1 LTAKVRPSTDLRERA
16 MFVNLMELKTG
27 QRILLKSQAV
37 AEVTEN
43 LGDGI
48 WVKGRF
54 IEFPGD
60 PAAVGSEDLC
70 YCEDVLKVLEA
81 A

>member
-1 LTAKVRPSTDLRERA
+1 
-16 MFVNLMELKTG
+16 MFVNFLEVQPGQKILMKN
-27 QRILLKSQAV
+27 QAV
-37 AEVTEN
+37 AEVVEN

-54 IEFPGD
+54 LESPQD
-60 PAAVGSEDLC
+60 PSLLGTEDLC
-70 YCEDVLKVLEA
+70 YCEEVLRVLEA

>member
-1 LTAKVRPSTDLRERA
+1 MFVNFMDLRE
-16 MFVNLMELKTG
+16 G

-37 AEVTEN
+37 AEVIEN

-54 IEFPGD
+54 LESPGD
-60 PAAVGSEDLC
+60 PSIVGSEDLC
-70 YCEDVLKVLEA
+70 YCEEVVRVLA
-81 A
+81 D

>member
-1 LTAKVRPSTDLRERA
+1 
-16 MFVNLMELKTG
+16 MFVNFLEVQPGQKILMKN
-27 QRILLKSQAV
+27 QAV
-37 AEVTEN
+37 AEVVEN

-54 IEFPGD
+54 LESPQD
-60 PAAVGSEDLC
+60 PTLVGTEDLC
-70 YCEDVLKVLEA
+70 YCEEVLRVLEA

>member
-1 LTAKVRPSTDLRERA
+1 
-16 MFVNLMELKTG
+16 MFVNFLELKPG
-27 QRILLKSQAV
+27 QKIMMKNQAV
-37 AEVTEN
+37 AEVVEN

-54 IEFPGD
+54 LESPAD
-60 PAAVGSEDLC
+60 PSLVGTEELC
-70 YCEDVLKVLEA
+70 YCEETLRVLDA

>member
-1 LTAKVRPSTDLRERA
+1 
-16 MFVNLMELKTG
+16 MFVNLLDVKPG
-27 QRILLKSQAV
+27 QKILMKNQSI
-37 AEVTEN
+37 AEVLEN

-54 IEFPGD
+54 IEAPQD
-60 PAAVGSEDLC
+60 PSLVGSEELC
-70 YCEDVLKVLEA
+70 YCEDIQKVLDA